1 MYKKIIFCI
10 CGLLALTTAQ
20 ANDNQLFRKY
30 DDTEKEILNAL
41 KLSGGISTFNSMK
54 NLKKQAETVASG
66 TVVNA
71 DLIKA
76 STKNMTGEEIVKK
89 RSESALLICKYM
101 PKVALDE
108 SVQVGASAIA
118 LTEDGVCISNYHV
131 FVSLIDSTMK
141 LSDFDSIFFV
151 ATKSGKLYPIT
162 AVLSYNKAADIA
174 VFKVDTKGEKMAAI
188 PMGYDLPEGANIHAL
203 THPVGHFFYYSKGVV
218 ARNMCTDEN
227 DPFSNRAEITAD
239 FAKGSSGGPLMD
251 DCGNLAAMVTT
262 TQSIYYVDRPQTSLQ
277 MVVKT
282 VIPASSIKRLVRF
295 RK

>member
-1 MYKKIIFCI
+1 MYKIIIFFFCTFVAF
-10 CGLLALTTAQ
+10 GSVR
-20 ANDNQLFRKY
+20 ANDNRTFRKY
-30 DDTEKEILNAL
+30 EDTEKEILNAL
-41 KLSGGISTFNSMK
+41 KSTGGISTFNSMK
-54 NLKKQAETVASG
+54 NLKKQAETIASN

-71 DLIKA
+71 ALIGA
-76 STKNMTGEEIVKK
+76 STKKMTGEELVAK

-131 FVSLIDSTMK
+131 FVSLIDSTSK

-188 PMGYDLPEGANIHAL
+188 PMGNDLPEGANIHAI

-227 DPFSNRAEITAD
+227 DPFSNRTEITAD

-282 VIPASSIKRLVRF
+282 VIPASSIKRLIHAR
-295 RK
+295 